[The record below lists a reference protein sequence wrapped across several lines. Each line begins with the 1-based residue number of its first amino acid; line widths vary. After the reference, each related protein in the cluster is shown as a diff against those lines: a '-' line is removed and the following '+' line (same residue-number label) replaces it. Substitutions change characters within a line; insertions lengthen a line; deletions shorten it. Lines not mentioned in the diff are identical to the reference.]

1 MVSDIPITNQDGT
14 AWKVMYT
21 TEPRRRQ
28 TKKAQR
34 NDLISLSLWKNGCG
48 LLF

>member
-1 MVSDIPITNQDGT
+1 MVSDIPITNQDGA

-21 TEPRRRQ
+21 TEPWLLQ
-28 TKKAQR
+28 TKKAEP

-48 LLF
+48 HLF

>member
-1 MVSDIPITNQDGT
+1 MVSDIPITNQDG
-14 AWKVMYT
+14 AVWKVMYT
-21 TEPRRRQ
+21 AEPWLRQ
-28 TKKAQR
+28 TKKAPR